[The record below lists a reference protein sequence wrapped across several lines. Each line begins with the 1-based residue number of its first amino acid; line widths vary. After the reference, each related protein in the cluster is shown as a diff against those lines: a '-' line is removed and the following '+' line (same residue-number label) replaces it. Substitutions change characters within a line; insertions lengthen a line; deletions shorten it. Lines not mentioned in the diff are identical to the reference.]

1 MLRFLGGN
9 WQEKSLGASIIH
21 YDAKFFA
28 DIIPDIF
35 FIHGAFISLC

>member
-1 MLRFLGGN
+1 MLRFLGAN
-9 WQEKSLGASIIH
+9 WQEKSLESSIIH

-35 FIHGAFISLC
+35 FIYFVFISLF